1 MTATNHGLSGYLM
14 GAVLPLPLAIPAA
27 FLSHFILDKIPHYG
41 VDNNQKNSSR
51 VYKLIVFGD
60 VILALCLLAA
70 GIFLQKWTMVL
81 VGLVAYSP
89 DISFVLYYFRHNRD
103 LNILPKNS
111 FMKFHLAIQYE
122 RPWGIIPE
130 IAIAI
135 VLAPFVAYY
144 LLN

>member
-70 GIFLQKWTMVL
+70 GIFLQ
-81 VGLVAYSP
+81 
-89 DISFVLYYFRHNRD
+89 
-103 LNILPKNS
+103 
-111 FMKFHLAIQYE
+111 E
-122 RPWGIIPE
+122 
-130 IAIAI
+130 
-135 VLAPFVAYY
+135 
-144 LLN
+144 